1 MTIRNT
7 YLVALAVAGL
17 VSAGPALAVG
27 STNNSPVLLAQA
39 TTPAQ
44 KPAATGAAVQSS
56 AQDPDART
64 MGMHMAQMG
73 KHMEQM
79 GMKMEKKGMQMRKG
93 GSATGMDKDK
103 VGMGMDNM
111 DKAMDGMDKAMEPG
125 DM

>member
-1 MTIRNT
+1 LENIMTIRNT

-73 KHMEQM
+73 
-79 GMKMEKKGMQMRKG
+79 MKMEKKGMQMRKG